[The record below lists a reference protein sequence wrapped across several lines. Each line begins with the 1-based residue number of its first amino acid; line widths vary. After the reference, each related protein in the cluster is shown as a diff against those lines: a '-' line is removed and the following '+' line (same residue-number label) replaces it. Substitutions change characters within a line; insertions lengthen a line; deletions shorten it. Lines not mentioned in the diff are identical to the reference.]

1 MYIYYDYYEKEQA
14 EMLPEQESKKS
25 SPFADSD
32 YLTPIDA
39 ERQTDTQALLNKKK
53 SKFIGVVVK
62 AFLLILVCC
71 VITGVVVD
79 ARWQKRMALSN
90 QVQSNKIA
98 VLQEQI
104 DWLSRI
110 NTENNQEAAL
120 VGQLNPGQVY
130 AQNVPAVVAIA
141 SQGTTTNIYGQASQ
155 TASSGSGFLIS
166 ADGYVV
172 TNYHVVSGASSL
184 SVLTYDG
191 EVYRAEQIG
200 FDEGND
206 ICVLKIQGKDFPFVT
221 IGSSNALGVGDQVA
235 AIGNPLGELTST
247 LTVGYISAKD
257 RVVTTDGNTI
267 NMLQTDA
274 AINSGNSGGPLF
286 NMNGEVV
293 GITTAKYSGTTDSGA
308 VIEGIGFAIPID
320 DVLDMIRDL
329 KEHGHISGAY
339 LGVAVMDVSES
350 AQMYGLPAGAYVD
363 DVTSGS
369 AADQAGIQKQDI
381 IVNVGGYNVSS
392 MGDLT
397 RVLRKFKAGDTTTI
411 SVYRAG
417 QQMDLSITFDEK
429 PKNINSLQTNEE
441 KTEENQSN
449 WLPDKFWE
457 NIPGGIFDFF
467 FNN

>member
-1 MYIYYDYYEKEQA
+1 MDTFCDDSNTEEEVVEQTCKE
-14 EMLPEQESKKS
+14 

-32 YLTPIDA
+32 YITPFDS
-39 ERQTDTQALLNKKK
+39 ESLVETQALPRKKK
-53 SKFIGVVVK
+53 VK
-62 AFLLILVCC
+62 ASGKIIKNLLLILVCC
-71 VITGVVVD
+71 VITGAVVD
-79 ARWQKRMALSN
+79 ARWQKRMDVSN

-110 NTENNQEAAL
+110 NTENNQEAAIQGL
-120 VGQLNPGQVY
+120 LTPGQVY

-141 SQGTTTNIYGQASQ
+141 SQGTTTNIYGQTSQ
-155 TASSGSGFLIS
+155 TASAGSGFLIS

-172 TNYHVVSGASSL
+172 TNYHVVTGASDL

-191 EVYRAEQIG
+191 EVHTAQLIG
-200 FDEGND
+200 YDEGND
-206 ICVLKIQGKDFPFVT
+206 ICVLKIQGEDFPFVT
-221 IGSSNALGVGDQVA
+221 IGSSNAVGVGDQVA

-286 NMNGEVV
+286 NMDGELI

-308 VIEGIGFAIPID
+308 AIEGIGFAIPID

-329 KEHGHISGAY
+329 QEDGHISGAY

-350 AQMYGLPAGAYVD
+350 AQVYGLPAGAYVD
-363 DVTSGS
+363 DVTTGS
-369 AADQAGIQKQDI
+369 AADRAGIIKQDI
-381 IVNVGGYNVSS
+381 IVNIGGYDIASI
-392 MGDLT
+392 GDLT

-417 QQMDLSITFDEK
+417 KQVDLSITLDEK
-429 PKNINSLQTNEE
+429 PANANLPT
-441 KTEENQSN
+441 TEENIEGNSD
-449 WLPDKFWE
+449 LGDVWE